1 MDIFLPKTKQILIKV
16 LSRTPYKLELIEYID
31 DTLKEKKISNIQE
44 WYLISDFNVNLLGRN
59 KMLLKNII
67 LTFKA
72 MLQS

>member
-16 LSRTPYKLELIEYID
+16 LSRTSYKLELIEYID

-44 WYLISDFNVNLLGRN
+44 WYLISDFNVNFLGRN
-59 KMLLKNII
+59 KMLLKNNI